1 MGRVSVPP
9 SEVDG
14 GLVLEALGALSWDH
28 RQVLLECH
36 FAGMSVPAAAAKL
49 DLPPATIK
57 SRVYYA
63 LRAFK
68 LALDEHVPLS
78 VEGEPG

>member
-1 MGRVSVPP
+1 MERVPTPP
-9 SEVDG
+9 RKADSA
-14 GLVLEALGALSWDH
+14 LILEALGGLSWDH

-36 FAGMSVPAAAAKL
+36 FGGLSVPAAAAKL
-49 DLPPATIK
+49 AIPPATIK

-68 LALDEHVPLS
+68 LALDELVP
-78 VEGEPG
+78 PG

>member
-1 MGRVSVPP
+1 MPP
-9 SEVDG
+9 REVDG
-14 GLVLEALGALSWDH
+14 GPVLEALGSLSWDH

-36 FAGMSVPAAAAKL
+36 FGGMSVPAAAAKL
-49 DLPPATIK
+49 DIPPVTIK

-68 LALDEHVPLS
+68 LALDERGPQ
-78 VEGEPG
+78 